1 MARQETIEVK
11 LQKAKEY
18 DSTVKSLQDEADKLK
33 ATFESIKV
41 GDSVKAIKEQAKAV
55 EVAAKATAEKEKADQ
70 AALKTIALESKA
82 LQENEKYLQQKAKTE
97 QEAARRTQET
107 AKAARERSRAEKEAQ
122 NVVTAR
128 LKTEKEAAN
137 ALTAESKMMRE
148 ASKASQER
156 AKAEKQNAA
165 EIEKAYKQI
174 QAAQEQAFSGRGNT
188 AFQNTIDGLV
198 GITRETKNAEES
210 MRVFQRS
217 GFFDELKKDAQ
228 GMRELE
234 QESKRQ
240 EAALRRMGDAMGFVD
255 AAQAQNIDKMR
266 QYIQSINGMEK
277 AQVTATGALHNA
289 AGDFQ
294 TYNAAVAEAGGV
306 THNYRFAVDE
316 ATGDVYELDKG
327 IKSTVVS
334 VRDLSGVLRAV
345 RTLVGFTGITQSLRF
360 ALSEMKD
367 MSDEMAIYRKV
378 TNATAEDME
387 RIRAQAY
394 ATAKQYGQ
402 SASDVIAS
410 AANMGRAGYK
420 QNSMAMAELATRTQL
435 VGDMTADAASK
446 FLIAVDAAYKYKG
459 NIEELSKVLDG
470 INEVDNNYATSIE
483 KISEGMTLVASL
495 GASAHVPIEQLTAAL
510 GTMSAVTQRSGSEVA
525 RGLRSIILNVMGD
538 TSTEIEE
545 GVTATEESVKS
556 MTGALMRY
564 GDESVK
570 ASIKAG
576 KMINPM
582 EAIVALQ
589 KAWKDNQ
596 ISEADLFQISN
607 DVAGK
612 RYYNV
617 FTALIQN
624 PEMYNEML
632 QSIAQSTGSAQREI
646 DALMDSWSKKLERL
660 KTTWTELVNNSINE
674 GYIKNLIDGTTYVL
688 EFAGSLENLASMAGG
703 ALFVI
708 RSLSA
713 GIKNLRQP
721 GALMNLDTFGRFNL
735 ATGIAG
741 IGVAA
746 YGIIKSAYEANQRAL
761 QEAAEKAVESA
772 VASTTTYTSLEGL
785 TRRYDEIAKD
795 GIQEEKGEL
804 AELKTLQDKLNGLV
818 GDQATAIDIVNG
830 KYGETIK
837 ALQEITKKQRQATEE
852 SLRVA
857 LTTAIANTKGRAV
870 TGNGISEFLTN
881 RGDGISAANV
891 TLDAYSNSAVQNW
904 INSSNYL
911 KVYGDVWDLFE
922 NRLYF
927 KNPSSESPEEMIAF
941 MEEVVSFY
949 NFLGS
954 VTENGTAAQPGEK
967 TIGEQ
972 YHQMFTEFG
981 KFKDAVVEIYTP
993 VKNAK
998 EAIDNYNKSLEEL
1011 GGGSGSGSG
1020 SGNGSAGGAS
1030 DAINNLAESVHT
1042 LTDSIKK
1049 ATDAKKKFD
1058 DAMKTS
1064 KADAFKDYMEAFD
1077 TFKQELDAGRV
1088 NSTAMYAAARMML
1101 GKEAYNATGGTYAGV
1116 MQAMYNRGSAG
1127 TVLDAYQ
1134 MLNTEYVDKQGR
1146 TIEGFG
1152 AYELLRRSGVFGEGE
1167 LTDANGNIFIPE
1179 LTDAQYEQ
1187 ISAAYGG
1194 ILVEVIMNALNA
1206 LDQYDTKG
1214 AATDASTAPEVQ
1226 KPNEEENNANEDTT
1240 KSTEGLGESA
1250 KGASESVD
1258 GFSETVEEEKK
1269 KIEGDGTSERAAQSA
1284 AYADAQTRKEQEEA
1298 KAAADAAEAD
1308 RLQKQR
1314 EILETAQEAY
1324 KAVDQVV
1331 ERLSSINAMEANP
1344 VLANIVSNLEY
1355 LEKAHQIDIQTGN
1368 GTKVTEETI
1377 QAIQWAIQQITE
1389 GKNEGTIDVGLAN
1402 NAIDVL
1408 TEQLHTA
1415 VSAMERNAGDADVEV
1430 GVSADTREAENDLD
1444 DLAEQKRETT
1454 ITAELGG
1461 KDKFESDVSELTQK
1475 ETKFIEVTDNGTVQ
1489 DTKASASEVETAL
1502 ENVIAK
1508 LSAINATEPDPDIL
1522 KMIDGLNGIK
1532 EKYTVDI
1539 QSGENTASAET
1550 TIANLA
1556 SSLKI
1561 IDEKKNAGTINVE
1574 LLTTADDLVSA
1585 INTVIATVESDE
1597 TLDDIVLLLTADGRP
1612 LDAGIQ
1618 EAIDQQREKIK
1629 LGVTA
1634 DTTEAVNALNN
1645 LEDEPRQATIHAD
1658 ADTEQASADLDET
1671 AKDRPAYITPELK
1684 NAVPVA
1690 KTLELLANPTD
1701 DGRTAEINVIAKKVA
1716 EFKNV
1721 ILDLTKTAS
1730 KVIEIE
1736 YKDPNHPSNTAET
1749 KGNGSSALDYFGT
1762 GAGGGTMNALSTSI
1776 SPDSTYLDRF
1786 GVTRHATGTR
1796 YHNGGISLVNDG
1808 NGPELLVSG
1817 GRAFI
1822 ANGGRPA
1829 LVNLQRGAKVFTAS
1843 ETRSILGGGV
1853 PAYADGVGNYGA
1865 IYGPAL
1871 PGDII
1876 TKADYDAAK
1885 ALAEETANGTG
1896 SEAQKEAKAFSD
1908 LKDLI
1913 DYIINRVGMA
1923 LEEQTGII
1931 DQQIA
1936 ELRAQREAGEQQN
1949 ELEERQKAVAEA
1961 QKDMIDALN
1970 ERTVRYLGED
1980 GKWHWMADARNVQT
1994 ATEALEKANQALLDY
2009 EDEMAFDAQ
2018 IDALEAQKT
2027 ALEDEYKKIT
2037 KAWEDIQYGV
2047 NTPTGDL
2054 ASLIAEIIATGSATD
2069 KKGAQTVQSLLIGQL
2084 LQGGIFKGNY
2094 SEALDSIAKATGGN
2108 PIMPGESTATLAS
2121 LIATTA
2127 AMGTGTEVTDAMK
2140 AANMGVIQ
2148 GGAYSGVTGGGTQ
2161 TNFNYFINGIQ
2172 LGSDQAGQPLSE
2184 IMRNLTVYTNTGV
2197 A

>member
-1 MARQETIEVK
+1 MARQEQISVSLVK
-11 LQKAKEY
+11 SKLYDTTLQSLRSEAKE
-18 DSTVKSLQDEADKLK
+18 LQQA
-33 ATFESIKV
+33 FGSIKV
-41 GDSVKAIKEQAKAV
+41 GDSVKAIKEQASAAK
-55 EVAAKATAEKEKADQ
+55 EAAKAATEDAKAQKEAANAEKARYQAVKELENATKAHLQ
-70 AALKTIALESKA
+70 A
-82 LQENEKYLQQKAKTE
+82 Q
-97 QEAARRTQET
+97 
-107 AKAARERSRAEKEAQ
+107 KEAQ
-122 NVVTAR
+122 NVATSQV
-128 LKTEKEAAN
+128 KTEKEAYN
-137 ALTAESKMMRE
+137 AI
-148 ASKASQER
+148 KAKEQ
-156 AKAEKQNAA
+156 AEKAA
-165 EIEKAYKQI
+165 IQTQKAQLSLTKQ
-174 QAAQEQAFSGRGNT
+174 QTTHTN
-188 AFQNTIDGLV
+188 GLV
-198 GITRETKNAEES
+198 S
-210 MRVFQRS
+210 S
-217 GFFDELKKDAQ
+217 L
-228 GMRELE
+228 
-234 QESKRQ
+234 RQ
-240 EAALRRMGDAMGFVD
+240 M
-255 AAQAQNIDKMR
+255 
-266 QYIQSINGMEK
+266 
-277 AQVTATGALHNA
+277 
-289 AGDFQ
+289 
-294 TYNAAVAEAGGV
+294 AVAYISIQRV
-306 THNYRFAVDE
+306 T
-316 ATGDVYELDKG
+316 GL
-327 IKSTVVS
+327 
-334 VRDLSGVLRAV
+334 LR
-345 RTLVGFTGITQSLRF
+345 T

-525 RGLRSIILNVMGD
+525 RGLRSIILNVLGD

-556 MTGALMRY
+556 MTDALMRY

-576 KMINPM
+576 KLINPM
-582 EAIVALQ
+582 EAIVSLQ
-589 KAWKDNQ
+589 KAWKNDQ
-596 ISEADLFQISN
+596 ISEADLFQISK
-607 DVAGK
+607 DVAGQ

-660 KTTWTELVNNSINE
+660 KTTWAEIVNRSISE
-674 GYIKNLIDGTTYVL
+674 GFIKDLIDGGTAAL
-688 EFAGSLENLASMAGG
+688 EFAGSLENLATMAGG
-703 ALFVI
+703 ALLAI

-713 GIKNLRQP
+713 GISNLRAP
-721 GALMNLDTFGRFNL
+721 GALMNLNTFGGFNL

-761 QEAAEKAVESA
+761 QESAEKAVESA
-772 VASTTTYTSLEGL
+772 VASATTYSSLEEL
-785 TRRYDEIAKD
+785 TKKYNEIAKD

-804 AELKTLQDKLNGLV
+804 TELKLLQDQLNGLV
-818 GDQATAIDIVNG
+818 GDQAKGIDIVNG
-830 KYGETIK
+830 KYGETIT

-857 LTTAIANTKGRAV
+857 LTTAIANTKGRNI
-870 TGNGISEFLTN
+870 TGNGVSEFLTN

-891 TLDAYSNSAVQNW
+891 TLDAYSNSAVQEW
-904 INSSNYL
+904 INNSNYL
-911 KVYGDVWDLFE
+911 KVYGDIWDLFE

-998 EAIDNYNKSLEEL
+998 EAIDNYNKSLEGL

-1020 SGNGSAGGAS
+1020 SGDGTANGAA
-1030 DAINNLAESVHT
+1030 DAIDELAESVHT
-1042 LTDSIKK
+1042 LTNSIEK

-1088 NSTAMYAAARMML
+1088 NSTAMYASARMML
-1101 GKEAYNATGGTYAGV
+1101 GQDAYNATGGTYAGV

-1214 AATDASTAPEVQ
+1214 TATEPGVATETLEANNDEANNELGDSAGKAA
-1226 KPNEEENNANEDTT
+1226 
-1240 KSTEGLGESA
+1240 ESLD
-1250 KGASESVD
+1250 KLSEAA
-1258 GFSETVEEEKK
+1258 EEEKK
-1269 KIEGDGTSERAAQSA
+1269 EIEGDGTGERVVQSA

-1331 ERLSSINAMEANP
+1331 ESLSSINAMEANP
-1344 VLANIVSNLEY
+1344 VLANIISNLEY

-1377 QAIQWAIQQITE
+1377 QAIQWAIHQITE
-1389 GKNEGTIDVGLAN
+1389 GKKEGTVDVKLAD
-1402 NAIDVL
+1402 NAIAVL
-1408 TEQLHTA
+1408 TGQLETA
-1415 VSAMERNAGDADVEV
+1415 VSAMERNAGEADVEV
-1430 GVSADTREAENDLD
+1430 GVSADTREAEDDLD
-1444 DLAEQKRETT
+1444 DLAEQRRETT
-1454 ITAELGG
+1454 INAELGG
-1461 KDKFESDVSELTQK
+1461 KAQFESAISELTQK
-1475 ETKFIEVTDNGTVQ
+1475 ETKSVEVTDNGTIQ
-1489 DTKASASEVETAL
+1489 DTKASAAEVETAL
-1502 ENVIAK
+1502 DSVITK
-1508 LSAINATEPDPDIL
+1508 LGSINETTVNTEIIAL
-1522 KMIDGLNGIK
+1522 IDGLAGIK
-1532 EKYTVDI
+1532 EKYTFAIEATGDETQTAEQKLQAISSALNEIEKNKGIVL
-1539 QSGENTASAET
+1539 SVGLPEAGEALESAEQQL
-1550 TIANLA
+1550 IADAN
-1556 SSLKI
+1556 SI
-1561 IDEKKNAGTINVE
+1561 ISNVE
-1574 LLTTADDLVSA
+1574 S
-1585 INTVIATVESDE
+1585 SDE
-1597 TLDDIVLLLTADGRP
+1597 LHDILISAA
-1612 LDAGIQ
+1612 AGEGTFNSDILGMIA
-1618 EAIDQQREKIK
+1618 EAEKNPAKI
-1629 LGVTA
+1629 GVQ
-1634 DTTEAVNALNN
+1634 L
-1645 LEDEPRQATIHAD
+1645 
-1658 ADTEQASADLDET
+1658 
-1671 AKDRPAYITPELK
+1671 KD
-1684 NAVPVA
+1684 AVPA
-1690 KTLELLANPTD
+1690 AMTLQLLANPAS
-1701 DGRTAEINVIAKKVA
+1701 DGRTANINVEIEKTSESAYSEKMA
-1716 EFKNV
+1716 E
-1721 ILDLTKTAS
+1721 LTK
-1730 KVIEIE
+1730 
-1736 YKDPNHPSNTAET
+1736 PET
-1749 KGNGSSALDYFGT
+1749 KYVTIQYNQEEKAPSTAKNAGAGITGGNSSAPSSWHGS
-1762 GAGGGTMNALSTSI
+1762 GWNPNRQPTMNIYASGTKFH
-1776 SPDSTYLDRF
+1776 PG
-1786 GVTRHATGTR
+1786 GVA
-1796 YHNGGISLVNDG
+1796 LVNDG
-1808 NGPELLVSG
+1808 NGPELLVNNG
-1817 GRAFI
+1817 HAFI
-1822 ANGGRPA
+1822 ANGGKPA
-1829 LVNLQRGAKVFTAS
+1829 LVNLKRGAKVFTAS

-1865 IYGPAL
+1865 FYGHAL
-1871 PGDII
+1871 PSDII

-1896 SEAQKEAKAFSD
+1896 NEVQKEAKAFSD

-2027 ALEDEYKKIT
+2027 DLEDEYKKIT

-2140 AANMGVIQ
+2140 AASMGAIQ

>member
-11 LQKAKEY
+11 LQKAQGY
-18 DSTVKSLQDEADKLK
+18 DSTVKSLQDEAKELQQ
-33 ATFESIKV
+33 AFGSIKV
-41 GDSVKAIKEQAKAV
+41 GDSVKAIKEQASAAK
-55 EVAAKATAEKEKADQ
+55 EAAKAATEDAKAQKEAANAEKARYQAVKELENATKAHLQ
-70 AALKTIALESKA
+70 A
-82 LQENEKYLQQKAKTE
+82 Q
-97 QEAARRTQET
+97 
-107 AKAARERSRAEKEAQ
+107 KEAQ
-122 NVVTAR
+122 NVATAQV
-128 LKTEKEAAN
+128 KTEKEAYN
-137 ALTAESKMMRE
+137 AI
-148 ASKASQER
+148 KAKEQ
-156 AKAEKQNAA
+156 AEKAA
-165 EIEKAYKQI
+165 IQTQKAQLSLTKQ
-174 QAAQEQAFSGRGNT
+174 QTTHTN
-188 AFQNTIDGLV
+188 GLV
-198 GITRETKNAEES
+198 S
-210 MRVFQRS
+210 S
-217 GFFDELKKDAQ
+217 L
-228 GMRELE
+228 
-234 QESKRQ
+234 RQ
-240 EAALRRMGDAMGFVD
+240 M
-255 AAQAQNIDKMR
+255 
-266 QYIQSINGMEK
+266 
-277 AQVTATGALHNA
+277 
-289 AGDFQ
+289 
-294 TYNAAVAEAGGV
+294 AVAYISIQRV
-306 THNYRFAVDE
+306 T
-316 ATGDVYELDKG
+316 GL
-327 IKSTVVS
+327 
-334 VRDLSGVLRAV
+334 LR
-345 RTLVGFTGITQSLRF
+345 T

-367 MSDEMAIYRKV
+367 MSDEMIVYQKV
-378 TNATAEDME
+378 TKASADEME
-387 RIRAQAY
+387 RLRASAY
-394 ATAKQYGQ
+394 ESAKRYGQ
-402 SASDVIAS
+402 TPTDFLS
-410 AANMGRAGYK
+410 AASEMARAGYK
-420 QNSMAMAELATRTQL
+420 ENSAAMADLATKTKL
-435 VGDMTADAASK
+435 VGDITAEEASR
-446 FLIAVDAAYKYKG
+446 FLLAVDAGYQYSG
-459 NIEELSKVLDG
+459 SIEKLANVLDMT
-470 INEVDNNYATSIE
+470 NEVSNNFATNTA

-495 GASAHVPIEQLTAAL
+495 GAQANIPIEQLIAAL
-510 GTMSAVTQRSGSEVA
+510 GTMTAATQRSGSEMA
-525 RGLRSIILNVMGD
+525 RALRFTILNVLGD
-538 TSTEIEE
+538 TTTEVEE
-545 GVTATEESVKS
+545 GVKVAAEEVNNMSTALQHYAPAVVNAAKQS
-556 MTGALMRY
+556 
-564 GDESVK
+564 
-570 ASIKAG
+570 G
-576 KMINPM
+576 KLINPM
-582 EAIVALQ
+582 EAIGALA
-589 KAWKDNQ
+589 KAYKEGLIGTQEELFKLSKD
-596 ISEADLFQISN
+596 I
-607 DVAGK
+607 AGQ
-612 RYYNV
+612 RYYNA
-617 FTALIQN
+617 FAALIQN
-624 PEMYNEML
+624 WDTMYQEML
-632 QSIAQSTGSAQREI
+632 DKEAMAAGSADAEI
-646 DALMDSWSKKLERL
+646 SVLVNSWTTKFNQL
-660 KTTWTELVNNSINE
+660 KTTWTELVNKSINE
-674 GYIKNLIDGTTYVL
+674 GFIKNLIDGTTHAL
-688 EFAGSLENLASMAGG
+688 EFAGSLENLATMAGG
-703 ALFVI
+703 ALLAI

-713 GIKNLRQP
+713 GIRNLRQP
-721 GALMNLDTFGRFNL
+721 GALMNLDTFGGFNL

-772 VASTTTYTSLEGL
+772 VASATTYTSLEEL
-785 TRRYDEIAKD
+785 TKKYDEIAKD

-804 AELKTLQDKLNGLV
+804 TELKSLQDQLNGLV
-818 GDQATAIDIVNG
+818 GDQAKGIDIVNG
-830 KYGETIK
+830 KYGETIT

-857 LTTAIANTKGRAV
+857 LTTAIANTKGRNI

-891 TLDAYSNSAVQNW
+891 TLDAYSNSAVQEWLN
-904 INSSNYL
+904 NSNYL
-911 KVYGDVWDLFE
+911 KVYGDIWDLFE

-927 KNPSSESPEEMIAF
+927 KKPSGESPEEMIAF

-1020 SGNGSAGGAS
+1020 SGDGSANGAADS
-1030 DAINNLAESVHT
+1030 IEELTESVHT
-1042 LTDSIKK
+1042 LTKSIEK
-1049 ATDAKKKFD
+1049 ATTAKEKFD

-1101 GKEAYNATGGTYAGV
+1101 GQDAYNATGGTYAGV

-1127 TVLDAYQ
+1127 TVMDAYQ

-1167 LTDANGNIFIPE
+1167 LTDKNGNIFIPE

-1194 ILVEVIMNALNA
+1194 VLVEVIMNALNA

-1214 AATDASTAPEVQ
+1214 AATESSVATDTGKAQ
-1226 KPNEEENNANEDTT
+1226 EE
-1240 KSTEGLGESA
+1240 LGDSA
-1250 KGASESVD
+1250 GKASESLD
-1258 GFSETVEEEKK
+1258 KLSEAAEEEKK
-1269 KIEGDGTSERAAQSA
+1269 EIEGDGAGERVAQSA

-1324 KAVDQVV
+1324 KAVDQIV
-1331 ERLSSINAMEANP
+1331 ESLSSINAMEANP
-1344 VLANIVSNLEY
+1344 VLANIISNLEY

-1368 GTKVTEETI
+1368 RTKVTEETI

-1389 GKNEGTIDVGLAN
+1389 GKNEGTIDVGLAD

-1430 GVSADTREAENDLD
+1430 GVSADTREAENGLD
-1444 DLAEQKRETT
+1444 DLAEQKRRAT
-1454 ITAELGG
+1454 IDAELGG
-1461 KDKFESDVSELTQK
+1461 KEKFESDVSELTQK

-1489 DTKASASEVETAL
+1489 DTKDSASEVGTSLDSIITKLGSINEATVNPEIIAL
-1502 ENVIAK
+1502 
-1508 LSAINATEPDPDIL
+1508 
-1522 KMIDGLNGIK
+1522 IDGLAGIK
-1532 EKYTVDI
+1532 EKYTFAVEATGDETQTAEQKLQAI
-1539 QSGENTASAET
+1539 SSALNEIEKNKGIVLSVGLPEAGEALERTEQQL
-1550 TIANLA
+1550 IADAN
-1556 SSLKI
+1556 SI
-1561 IDEKKNAGTINVE
+1561 ISNVE
-1574 LLTTADDLVSA
+1574 S
-1585 INTVIATVESDE
+1585 SDE
-1597 TLDDIVLLLTADGRP
+1597 LHNILISAAAGEGTFSSDILGMIA
-1612 LDAGIQ
+1612 
-1618 EAIDQQREKIK
+1618 EAEKNHAKI
-1629 LGVTA
+1629 GV
-1634 DTTEAVNALNN
+1634 
-1645 LEDEPRQATIHAD
+1645 
-1658 ADTEQASADLDET
+1658 
-1671 AKDRPAYITPELK
+1671 ELK
-1684 NAVPVA
+1684 GAVPVA

-1701 DGRTAEINVIAKKVA
+1701 NGRTAEINVIAKKVA

-1721 ILDLTKTAS
+1721 ILELTKTAS

-1749 KGNGSSALDYFGT
+1749 KGNSSSSLDYFGT
-1762 GAGGGTMNALSTSI
+1762 GAGGGTMNVLSTSI

-1796 YHNGGISLVNDG
+1796 YHSGGVSLVNDG

-1822 ANGGRPA
+1822 ANGGKPA

-1865 IYGPAL
+1865 IGLGGYG
-1871 PGDII
+1871 DFS

-1896 SEAQKEAKAFSD
+1896 NEVQKEAKAFSD

-2009 EDEMAFDAQ
+2009 EDEMSFDAQ

-2140 AANMGVIQ
+2140 AASMGAVQ

-2197 A
+2197 S

>member
-1 MARQETIEVK
+1 MARQEQISVSLVK
-11 LQKAKEY
+11 SKLYDTTLQSLRSEAKE
-18 DSTVKSLQDEADKLK
+18 LQQA
-33 ATFESIKV
+33 FGSIKV
-41 GDSVKAIKEQAKAV
+41 GDSVKAIKEQASAAK
-55 EVAAKATAEKEKADQ
+55 EAAKAATEDAKAQKEAANAEKARYQAVKELENATKAHLQ
-70 AALKTIALESKA
+70 A
-82 LQENEKYLQQKAKTE
+82 Q
-97 QEAARRTQET
+97 
-107 AKAARERSRAEKEAQ
+107 KEAQ
-122 NVVTAR
+122 NVATAQV
-128 LKTEKEAAN
+128 KTEKEAYN
-137 ALTAESKMMRE
+137 AI
-148 ASKASQER
+148 KAKEQ
-156 AKAEKQNAA
+156 AEKAA
-165 EIEKAYKQI
+165 IQTQKAQLSLTKQ
-174 QAAQEQAFSGRGNT
+174 QTTHTN
-188 AFQNTIDGLV
+188 GLV
-198 GITRETKNAEES
+198 S
-210 MRVFQRS
+210 S
-217 GFFDELKKDAQ
+217 L
-228 GMRELE
+228 
-234 QESKRQ
+234 RQ
-240 EAALRRMGDAMGFVD
+240 M
-255 AAQAQNIDKMR
+255 
-266 QYIQSINGMEK
+266 
-277 AQVTATGALHNA
+277 
-289 AGDFQ
+289 
-294 TYNAAVAEAGGV
+294 AVAYISIQRV
-306 THNYRFAVDE
+306 T
-316 ATGDVYELDKG
+316 GL
-327 IKSTVVS
+327 
-334 VRDLSGVLRAV
+334 LR
-345 RTLVGFTGITQSLRF
+345 T

-367 MSDEMAIYRKV
+367 MSDEMIVYQKV
-378 TNATAEDME
+378 TKASADEME
-387 RIRAQAY
+387 RIRASAY
-394 ATAKQYGQ
+394 ESAKRYGQ
-402 SASDVIAS
+402 TPTDFLS
-410 AANMGRAGYK
+410 AASEMARAGYK
-420 QNSMAMAELATRTQL
+420 ENSAAMADLATKTKL
-435 VGDMTADAASK
+435 VGDITAEEASR
-446 FLIAVDAAYKYKG
+446 FLLAVDAGYQYSG
-459 NIEELSKVLDG
+459 SIEKLANVLDMT
-470 INEVDNNYATSIE
+470 NEVSNNFATNTA

-495 GASAHVPIEQLTAAL
+495 GAQANIPIEQLIAAL
-510 GTMSAVTQRSGSEVA
+510 GTMTAATQRSGSEMA
-525 RGLRSIILNVMGD
+525 RALRFTILNVLGD
-538 TSTEIEE
+538 TTTEVEE
-545 GVTATEESVKS
+545 GVKVAAEEVNNMSTALQHYAPAVVNAAKQS
-556 MTGALMRY
+556 
-564 GDESVK
+564 
-570 ASIKAG
+570 G
-576 KMINPM
+576 KLINPM
-582 EAIVALQ
+582 EAIGALA
-589 KAWKDNQ
+589 KAYKEGLIGTQEELFKLSKD
-596 ISEADLFQISN
+596 I
-607 DVAGK
+607 AGQ
-612 RYYNV
+612 RYYNA
-617 FTALIQN
+617 FAALIEN
-624 PEMYNEML
+624 WDTMYQEML
-632 QSIAQSTGSAQREI
+632 DKEAMAAGSADAEI
-646 DALMDSWSKKLERL
+646 SVLVNSWTTKFNQL

-674 GYIKNLIDGTTYVL
+674 GFIKNLIDGTTHAL
-688 EFAGSLENLASMAGG
+688 EFAGSLENLATMAGG
-703 ALFVI
+703 ALFAI
-708 RSLSA
+708 RSLSV

-721 GALMNLDTFGRFNL
+721 GALMNLNTFGGFNL

-761 QEAAEKAVESA
+761 QESAKKAAESA
-772 VASTTTYTSLEGL
+772 VASATTYTSLEEL

-804 AELKTLQDKLNGLV
+804 TELKSLQDQLNGLV

-830 KYGETIK
+830 KYGETLTALKKLNEEQRKNLLETARANLSSAVASFIGADLNGEYFGNYTGVSGLPGQSTALMDYIN
-837 ALQEITKKQRQATEE
+837 ALQYFRVSRRDSPDPLDM
-852 SLRVA
+852 SLY
-857 LTTAIANTKGRAV
+857 
-870 TGNGISEFLTN
+870 LTN
-881 RGDGISAANV
+881 VPTVDKDIIQFYKELQDLYNYIGSHNLRGEKAG
-891 TLDAYSNSAVQNW
+891 L
-904 INSSNYL
+904 
-911 KVYGDVWDLFE
+911 
-922 NRLYF
+922 
-927 KNPSSESPEEMIAF
+927 
-941 MEEVVSFY
+941 
-949 NFLGS
+949 
-954 VTENGTAAQPGEK
+954 GEK
-967 TIGEQ
+967 TIGEEQ
-972 YHQMFTEFG
+972 NYTRMYSALG
-981 KFKDAVVEIYTP
+981 KFLQEVEKTAKP
-993 VKNAK
+993 VQTAYESVETLSEKM
-998 EAIDNYNKSLEEL
+998 EEI
-1011 GGGSGSGSG
+1011 GGEGSGEGT
-1020 SGNGSAGGAS
+1020 AEEAA
-1030 DAINNLAESVHT
+1030 DAIGELTESVHT
-1042 LTDSIKK
+1042 LTKSIEN
-1049 ATDAKKKFD
+1049 ATTAKTKFD

-1101 GKEAYNATGGTYAGV
+1101 GQDAYNATGGTYAGV

-1167 LTDANGNIFIPE
+1167 LTDASGNIFIPE

-1194 ILVEVIMNALNA
+1194 VLVEVIMNALNA

-1214 AATDASTAPEVQ
+1214 AATESSVAADTGKAQ
-1226 KPNEEENNANEDTT
+1226 EE
-1240 KSTEGLGESA
+1240 LGDSADKAAESLD
-1250 KGASESVD
+1250 KLSEAA
-1258 GFSETVEEEKK
+1258 EEEKK
-1269 KIEGDGTSERAAQSA
+1269 GIEGDGTGERVAQSA
-1284 AYADAQTRKEQEEA
+1284 AYADTQTRKEQEEA

-1331 ERLSSINAMEANP
+1331 QNLANINAMEANP
-1344 VLANIVSNLEY
+1344 ALANIISNLEY

-1389 GKNEGTIDVGLAN
+1389 GKNEGTIDVGLAD

-1430 GVSADTREAENDLD
+1430 GVSADTREAENGLD
-1444 DLAEQKRETT
+1444 DLAEQKRRAT
-1454 ITAELGG
+1454 IDAELGG
-1461 KDKFESDVSELTQK
+1461 KEKFESDVSELTQK
-1475 ETKFIEVTDNGTVQ
+1475 ETKFVEVTDNGTIR
-1489 DTKASASEVETAL
+1489 DTKESASEVGTSLDSIITKLGSINEATVNPEIIAL
-1502 ENVIAK
+1502 
-1508 LSAINATEPDPDIL
+1508 
-1522 KMIDGLNGIK
+1522 IDGLAGIK
-1532 EKYTVDI
+1532 EKYTFAVEATGDETQTAEQKLQAI
-1539 QSGENTASAET
+1539 SSALNEIEKNKGIVLSVGLPEAGEALERTEQQL
-1550 TIANLA
+1550 IADAN
-1556 SSLKI
+1556 SI
-1561 IDEKKNAGTINVE
+1561 ISNVE
-1574 LLTTADDLVSA
+1574 S
-1585 INTVIATVESDE
+1585 SDE
-1597 TLDDIVLLLTADGRP
+1597 LHDILISAA
-1612 LDAGIQ
+1612 AGEGTFSSDILGMIA
-1618 EAIDQQREKIK
+1618 EAEQNSAKI
-1629 LGVTA
+1629 GV
-1634 DTTEAVNALNN
+1634 
-1645 LEDEPRQATIHAD
+1645 
-1658 ADTEQASADLDET
+1658 
-1671 AKDRPAYITPELK
+1671 ELK
-1684 NAVPVA
+1684 GAVPVA
-1690 KTLELLANPTD
+1690 KTLELLANPTS
-1701 DGRTAEINVIAKKVA
+1701 DGRTAEINVIAKKVG
-1716 EFKNV
+1716 EFKE
-1721 ILDLTKTAS
+1721 IIRKLTETAS

-1736 YKDPNHPSNTAET
+1736 YKEPNHPSNTAET
-1749 KGNGSSALDYFGT
+1749 KGNSSSSLDYFGT
-1762 GAGGGTMNALSTSI
+1762 GAGGGTMNVLSTSI

-1796 YHNGGISLVNDG
+1796 YHSGGVSLVNDG

-1822 ANGGRPA
+1822 ANGGKPA

-1865 IYGPAL
+1865 FYGPAL

-1896 SEAQKEAKAFSD
+1896 SEVQKEAKAFSD

-1936 ELRAQREAGEQQN
+1936 ELRAQREAREQQN

-1980 GKWHWMADARNVQT
+1980 GKQHWMADARNVQT

-2037 KAWEDIQYGV
+2037 KAWEEIQYGV

-2094 SEALDSIAKATGGN
+2094 SEALDSISKATGGN

-2140 AANMGVIQ
+2140 AASMGAVQ

>member
-11 LQKAKEY
+11 LQKAQGY

-41 GDSVKAIKEQAKAV
+41 GN
-55 EVAAKATAEKEKADQ
+55 ATQQLNAQ
-70 AALKTIALESKA
+70 AAA
-82 LQENEKYLQQKAKTE
+82 
-97 QEAARRTQET
+97 
-107 AKAARERSRAEKEAQ
+107 SRA
-122 NVVTAR
+122 
-128 LKTEKEAAN
+128 
-137 ALTAESKMMRE
+137 
-148 ASKASQER
+148 
-156 AKAEKQNAA
+156 
-165 EIEKAYKQI
+165 
-174 QAAQEQAFSGRGNT
+174 
-188 AFQNTIDGLV
+188 
-198 GITRETKNAEES
+198 
-210 MRVFQRS
+210 
-217 GFFDELKKDAQ
+217 
-228 GMRELE
+228 
-234 QESKRQ
+234 
-240 EAALRRMGDAMGFVD
+240 
-255 AAQAQNIDKMR
+255 AAQAAADNLRVQREQVNLDNARQRSIRDLTATQAEQTRLAREQADLGAANLRVQREQVNLNNANTRSVRDLADANAANIRVQTEQVNLQNAQIRQQNLLNQGNQRYQTALRNLGNVIGMVNTAQVQSIEHMR
-266 QYIQSINGMEK
+266 QYIQSQNNLGS
-277 AQVTATGALHNA
+277 ANVTATGTIRNA
-289 AGDFQ
+289 IGTFQ

-316 ATGDVYELDKG
+316 ATGAVYQLDRG
-327 IKSTVVS
+327 IRSTS
-334 VRDLSGVLRAV
+334 LTVRDLSSILRSV
-345 RTLVGFTGITQSLRF
+345 RTLIGFTGVAQSMRYAF
-360 ALSEMKD
+360 TEMKS
-367 MSDEMAIYRKV
+367 MSDEMIVYQKV
-378 TNATAEDME
+378 TKASAYEME
-387 RIRAQAY
+387 RLRASAY
-394 ATAKQYGQ
+394 ESAKRYGQ
-402 SASDVIAS
+402 TPTDFLS
-410 AANMGRAGYK
+410 AASEMARAGYK
-420 QNSMAMAELATRTQL
+420 ENSAAMADLATKTKL
-435 VGDMTADAASK
+435 VGDITAEEASR
-446 FLIAVDAAYKYKG
+446 FLLAVDAGYQYSG
-459 NIEELSKVLDG
+459 SIEKLANVLDMT
-470 INEVDNNYATSIE
+470 NEVSNNFATNTA

-495 GASAHVPIEQLTAAL
+495 GAQANIPIEQLIAAL
-510 GTMSAVTQRSGSEVA
+510 GTMTAATQRSGSEMA
-525 RGLRSIILNVMGD
+525 RALRFTILNVLGD
-538 TSTEIEE
+538 TTTEVEKGVKVAAEEVNNMST
-545 GVTATEESVKS
+545 
-556 MTGALMRY
+556 ALQHY
-564 GDESVK
+564 APAVVNAAKQS
-570 ASIKAG
+570 G
-576 KMINPM
+576 KLINPM
-582 EAIVALQ
+582 EAIGALA
-589 KAWKDNQ
+589 KAYKEGLIGTQEELFKLSKD
-596 ISEADLFQISN
+596 I
-607 DVAGK
+607 AGQ
-612 RYYNV
+612 RYYNA
-617 FTALIQN
+617 FAALIEN
-624 PEMYNEML
+624 WDTMYQEML
-632 QSIAQSTGSAQREI
+632 DKEAMAAGSADAEI
-646 DALMDSWSKKLERL
+646 SVLVNSWTTKFNQL

-674 GYIKNLIDGTTYVL
+674 GFIKNLIDGTTHVL
-688 EFAGSLENLASMAGG
+688 SFAGSLENLASMAGG
-703 ALFVI
+703 ALFAI

-721 GALMNLDTFGRFNL
+721 GALMNLDTFGGFNL

-746 YGIIKSAYEANQRAL
+746 IGIIKSAYEANQRAL
-761 QEAAEKAVESA
+761 QEAAQKAAESA
-772 VASTTTYTSLEGL
+772 VASATTYTSLEEL
-785 TRRYDEIAKD
+785 TKKYDEIAKD

-804 AELKTLQDKLNGLV
+804 TELKALQDQLNDLV

-830 KYGETIK
+830 KYGETLA
-837 ALQEITKKQRQATEE
+837 ALKKLNEEQRKGLLETARANL
-852 SLRVA
+852 SSAVA
-857 LTTAIANTKGRAV
+857 SFIGADLNGEYFGNYTGVSGLPGQSTALMDYINTLQYFRA
-870 TGNGISEFLTN
+870 S
-881 RGDGISAANV
+881 RGDGSDPFNMSLYLASKPTVDKDIIQFYEELQS
-891 TLDAYSNSAVQNW
+891 LY
-904 INSSNYL
+904 NY
-911 KVYGDVWDLFE
+911 
-922 NRLYF
+922 
-927 KNPSSESPEEMIAF
+927 I
-941 MEEVVSFY
+941 
-949 NFLGS
+949 GS
-954 VTENGTAAQPGEK
+954 HNLRGEKAGLGEK
-967 TIGEQ
+967 TIGEEQ
-972 YHQMFTEFG
+972 NYTRMYSALG
-981 KFKDAVVEIYTP
+981 KFLQEVEKTAKPVQTAYESVETLSEKMEEIGGEGSGEGTAEEAADAI
-993 VKNAK
+993 
-998 EAIDNYNKSLEEL
+998 EEL
-1011 GGGSGSGSG
+1011 T
-1020 SGNGSAGGAS
+1020 
-1030 DAINNLAESVHT
+1030 ESVHT
-1042 LTDSIKK
+1042 LTKSIEN
-1049 ATDAKKKFD
+1049 ATTAKEKFD

-1101 GKEAYNATGGTYAGV
+1101 GQDAYNATGGTYAGV

-1167 LTDANGNIFIPE
+1167 LTDKNGNIFIPE

-1194 ILVEVIMNALNA
+1194 VLVEVIMNALNA

-1214 AATDASTAPEVQ
+1214 AATESSVAADTGKAQ
-1226 KPNEEENNANEDTT
+1226 EE
-1240 KSTEGLGESA
+1240 LGDSADKAAESLD
-1250 KGASESVD
+1250 KLSEAA
-1258 GFSETVEEEKK
+1258 EEEKK
-1269 KIEGDGTSERAAQSA
+1269 GIEGDGTGERVAQSA

-1331 ERLSSINAMEANP
+1331 ESLSSINAMETNP
-1344 VLANIVSNLEY
+1344 VLANIISNLEY

-1389 GKNEGTIDVGLAN
+1389 GKNEGTIDVGLAD

-1430 GVSADTREAENDLD
+1430 GVSADTREAENGLD
-1444 DLAEQKRETT
+1444 DLAEQKRRAT
-1454 ITAELGG
+1454 IDAELGG
-1461 KDKFESDVSELTQK
+1461 KEKFESDVSELTQK
-1475 ETKFIEVTDNGTVQ
+1475 ETKFVEVTDNGTVQ
-1489 DTKASASEVETAL
+1489 DTKDSASEVETAL

-1508 LSAINATEPDPDIL
+1508 LSAINATEPDPGIL
-1522 KMIDGLNGIK
+1522 KLINGLNGIK

-1585 INTVIATVESDE
+1585 INAVIATVESDE

-1612 LDAGIQ
+1612 LDADIQ
-1618 EAIDQQREKIK
+1618 EAIDRQREKIK
-1629 LGVTA
+1629 IGVTA
-1634 DTTEAVNALNN
+1634 DTQEADGKLDN
-1645 LEDEPRQATIHAD
+1645 LENEPRQATVTAN
-1658 ADTEQASADLDET
+1658 AETEQASADLDEAAKGRT
-1671 AKDRPAYITPELK
+1671 ANITPELK

-1701 DGRTAEINVIAKKVA
+1701 NGRTAEINVIAKKVG
-1716 EFKNV
+1716 EFKE
-1721 ILDLTKTAS
+1721 IIRKLTETAS

-1749 KGNGSSALDYFGT
+1749 KGNSSSSLDYFGT
-1762 GAGGGTMNALSTSI
+1762 GAGGGTMNVLSTSI

-1796 YHNGGISLVNDG
+1796 YHSGGVSLVNDG

-1822 ANGGRPA
+1822 ANGGKPA

-1865 IYGPAL
+1865 FYGPAL

-1896 SEAQKEAKAFSD
+1896 SEVQKEAKAFSD

-2037 KAWEDIQYGV
+2037 KAWEEIQYGV

-2069 KKGAQTVQSLLIGQL
+2069 KKGSQTVQSLLIGQL

-2094 SEALDSIAKATGGN
+2094 SEALDSISKATGGN

-2140 AANMGVIQ
+2140 AASMGAVQ

>member
-1 MARQETIEVK
+1 MARQEQISVSLVK
-11 LQKAKEY
+11 SKLYDTTLQSLRSEAKE
-18 DSTVKSLQDEADKLK
+18 LQQA
-33 ATFESIKV
+33 FGSIKV
-41 GDSVKAIKEQAKAV
+41 GDSVKAIKEQASASK
-55 EVAAKATAEKEKADQ
+55 EAAKAATEDAKAQKEAANAEKARYQAVKELENATKAHLQ
-70 AALKTIALESKA
+70 A
-82 LQENEKYLQQKAKTE
+82 Q
-97 QEAARRTQET
+97 
-107 AKAARERSRAEKEAQ
+107 KEAQ
-122 NVVTAR
+122 NVATAQV
-128 LKTEKEAAN
+128 KTEKE
-137 ALTAESKMMRE
+137 
-148 ASKASQER
+148 
-156 AKAEKQNAA
+156 
-165 EIEKAYKQI
+165 
-174 QAAQEQAFSGRGNT
+174 
-188 AFQNTIDGLV
+188 
-198 GITRETKNAEES
+198 
-210 MRVFQRS
+210 
-217 GFFDELKKDAQ
+217 
-228 GMRELE
+228 
-234 QESKRQ
+234 
-240 EAALRRMGDAMGFVD
+240 
-255 AAQAQNIDKMR
+255 
-266 QYIQSINGMEK
+266 
-277 AQVTATGALHNA
+277 
-289 AGDFQ
+289 
-294 TYNAAVAEAGGV
+294 TYNAIKAKEQAEKAAIQTQKAQLSLTKQQTTHTNGLVSSLRQMAVAYISIQRV
-306 THNYRFAVDE
+306 T
-316 ATGDVYELDKG
+316 GL
-327 IKSTVVS
+327 
-334 VRDLSGVLRAV
+334 LR
-345 RTLVGFTGITQSLRF
+345 T

-556 MTGALMRY
+556 MTDALMRY

-596 ISEADLFQISN
+596 LQEEDLFQISN

-617 FTALIQN
+617 FQALIQN

-660 KTTWTELVNNSINE
+660 KTTWTEIVNRSISE
-674 GYIKNLIDGTTYVL
+674 GFIKDLIDGGTAAL
-688 EFAGSLENLASMAGG
+688 EFAGSLENLATMAGG
-703 ALFVI
+703 ALLAI

-713 GIKNLRQP
+713 GISNLRAP
-721 GALMNLDTFGRFNL
+721 GVLMNLNTFGGFNL

-761 QEAAEKAVESA
+761 QEAAKKAAESA
-772 VASTTTYTSLEGL
+772 VASATTYTSLEEL
-785 TRRYDEIAKD
+785 TKRYDEIAKD

-804 AELKTLQDKLNGLV
+804 AELKSLQDQLNGLV

-830 KYGETIK
+830 KYGETLTALKKLNEQQRKNLLETARANLSSAVASFIDADLNGEYFGNYTGVSGLPGQSAALMDYIN
-837 ALQEITKKQRQATEE
+837 ALQYFRA
-852 SLRVA
+852 SRRDSPDPLDMA
-857 LTTAIANTKGRAV
+857 LY
-870 TGNGISEFLTN
+870 LTN
-881 RGDGISAANV
+881 VPTVDKDIIQFYKELQDLYNYIGSHNLRGEKAG
-891 TLDAYSNSAVQNW
+891 L
-904 INSSNYL
+904 
-911 KVYGDVWDLFE
+911 
-922 NRLYF
+922 
-927 KNPSSESPEEMIAF
+927 
-941 MEEVVSFY
+941 
-949 NFLGS
+949 
-954 VTENGTAAQPGEK
+954 GEK
-967 TIGEQ
+967 TIGEEQ
-972 YHQMFTEFG
+972 NYTRMYSALG
-981 KFKDAVVEIYTP
+981 KFLQEVEKTAKP
-993 VKNAK
+993 VK
-998 EAIDNYNKSLEEL
+998 EAYESVETLSGDLEEI
-1011 GGGSGSGSG
+1011 GGDGSGSGD
-1020 SGNGSAGGAS
+1020 GSANGAADS
-1030 DAINNLAESVHT
+1030 IEELTESIHT
-1042 LTDSIKK
+1042 LTKSIEN
-1049 ATDAKKKFD
+1049 ATTAKEKFD

-1101 GKEAYNATGGTYAGV
+1101 GQDAYNATGGTYAGV

-1167 LTDANGNIFIPE
+1167 LTDASGNIFIPE
-1179 LTDAQYEQ
+1179 LSDAQYEQ

-1214 AATDASTAPEVQ
+1214 AATEPGVATETGKAQ
-1226 KPNEEENNANEDTT
+1226 EE
-1240 KSTEGLGESA
+1240 LGDSADKAAESLD
-1250 KGASESVD
+1250 KLSEAA
-1258 GFSETVEEEKK
+1258 EEEKK
-1269 KIEGDGTSERAAQSA
+1269 EIEGDGTDERVAQSA

-1331 ERLSSINAMEANP
+1331 ESLSSINAMEANP
-1344 VLANIVSNLEY
+1344 VLANIISNLEY

-1389 GKNEGTIDVGLAN
+1389 GKNEGTIDVKLAD
-1402 NAIDVL
+1402 NAIAVL
-1408 TEQLHTA
+1408 TGQLETA

-1430 GVSADTREAENDLD
+1430 GVSADTREAEDDLD

-1461 KDKFESDVSELTQK
+1461 KGQFESDVSELTQK
-1475 ETKFIEVTDNGTVQ
+1475 ETKFVEVTDNGTVQ
-1489 DTKASASEVETAL
+1489 DTKDSASEVETAL

-1508 LSAINATEPDPDIL
+1508 LSAINATEPDPGIL
-1522 KMIDGLNGIK
+1522 KLINGLNGIK

-1550 TIANLA
+1550 VIANLA

-1585 INTVIATVESDE
+1585 INAVIATVESDE

-1612 LDAGIQ
+1612 LDADIQ
-1618 EAIDQQREKIK
+1618 EAIDRQREKIK

-1658 ADTEQASADLDET
+1658 ADAEQASDDLDST
-1671 AKDRPAYITPELK
+1671 AKDRTAYITPELK

-1721 ILDLTKTAS
+1721 ILDLTRTAS

-1736 YKDPNHPSNTAET
+1736 YKDPNHPVNTAET

-1786 GVTRHATGTR
+1786 GVTRHAAGTR
-1796 YHNGGISLVNDG
+1796 YHSGGVSLVNDG

-1822 ANGGRPA
+1822 ANGGKPA

-1865 IYGPAL
+1865 FYGPAL

-1896 SEAQKEAKAFSD
+1896 SEVQKEAKAFSD

-2140 AANMGVIQ
+2140 AASMGAVQ

>member
-1 MARQETIEVK
+1 MARQEQISVSLVK
-11 LQKAKEY
+11 SKLYDTTLQSLRSEAKE
-18 DSTVKSLQDEADKLK
+18 LQQA
-33 ATFESIKV
+33 FGSIKV
-41 GDSVKAIKEQAKAV
+41 GDSVKAIQEQVKAA
-55 EVAAKATAEKEKADQ
+55 EAAAKATAAKEKADQ

-234 QESKRQ
+234 QESKKQ

-316 ATGDVYELDKG
+316 ATGEVYELDKG

-345 RTLVGFTGITQSLRF
+345 RTLVGFTGITQSLRS

-459 NIEELSKVLDG
+459 NIEELTKVLDG

-556 MTGALMRY
+556 MTDALMRY

-596 ISEADLFQISN
+596 LQEEDLFQISN

-617 FTALIQN
+617 FQALIQN

-660 KTTWTELVNNSINE
+660 KTTWTEIVNRSISE
-674 GYIKNLIDGTTYVL
+674 GFIKDLIDGGTAAL
-688 EFAGSLENLASMAGG
+688 EFAGSLENLATMAGG
-703 ALFVI
+703 ALLAI

-713 GIKNLRQP
+713 GISNLRAP
-721 GALMNLDTFGRFNL
+721 GALMNLNTFGGFNL

-761 QEAAEKAVESA
+761 QEAAKKAAESA
-772 VASTTTYTSLEGL
+772 VASATTYTSLEEL
-785 TRRYDEIAKD
+785 TKKYDEIAKD

-804 AELKTLQDKLNGLV
+804 EELKSLQDQLNGLV

-830 KYGETIK
+830 KYGETLT
-837 ALQEITKKQRQATEE
+837 ALKKLNEQQRKTLLE
-852 SLRVA
+852 SARADLSSAVADFVGADLNGEYFGNYTGVSGLPGQSAALMDYINTLQYFRVSRRDSPDPLGMA
-857 LTTAIANTKGRAV
+857 LY
-870 TGNGISEFLTN
+870 LTN
-881 RGDGISAANV
+881 VPTVDKDIIQFYKELQDLYNYIGSHNLRGEKAG
-891 TLDAYSNSAVQNW
+891 L
-904 INSSNYL
+904 
-911 KVYGDVWDLFE
+911 
-922 NRLYF
+922 
-927 KNPSSESPEEMIAF
+927 
-941 MEEVVSFY
+941 
-949 NFLGS
+949 
-954 VTENGTAAQPGEK
+954 GEK
-967 TIGEQ
+967 TIGEEQ
-972 YHQMFTEFG
+972 NYTRMFSALG
-981 KFKDAVVEIYTP
+981 KFLQEVEKTAKP
-993 VKNAK
+993 VQIAY
-998 EAIDNYNKSLEEL
+998 ESVETLSGGLEEI
-1011 GGGSGSGSG
+1011 GGEGSGSGDG
-1020 SGNGSAGGAS
+1020 TANGAA
-1030 DAINNLAESVHT
+1030 DAIDELAESVHT
-1042 LTDSIKK
+1042 LTNSIEK
-1049 ATDAKKKFD
+1049 ATAAKTKFD
-1058 DAMKTS
+1058 EAMETS

-1088 NSTAMYAAARMML
+1088 NSTAMYAAARMIL
-1101 GKEAYNATGGTYAGV
+1101 GQDAYNATGGTYAGV

-1194 ILVEVIMNALNA
+1194 VLVEVIMNALNA

-1214 AATDASTAPEVQ
+1214 TATEPGVAT
-1226 KPNEEENNANEDTT
+1226 
-1240 KSTEGLGESA
+1240 
-1250 KGASESVD
+1250 
-1258 GFSETVEEEKK
+1258 ETVEANNELGDSAGKAAENLDNLSEAAEEETKE
-1269 KIEGDGTSERAAQSA
+1269 IEGDGSGERVAQSA

-1331 ERLSSINAMEANP
+1331 ESLSSINAMEANP

-1355 LEKAHQIDIQTGN
+1355 LEKAHQIDIQTGS

-1389 GKNEGTIDVGLAN
+1389 GKNEGTIDVGLAD
-1402 NAIDVL
+1402 NAIAVL

-1415 VSAMERNAGDADVEV
+1415 VAAMERNAGDADVEV

-1444 DLAEQKRETT
+1444 DLTEQKRETT

-1461 KDKFESDVSELTQK
+1461 KEKFESDVSELTQK
-1475 ETKFIEVTDNGTVQ
+1475 ETKFVEVTDNGTVQ
-1489 DTKASASEVETAL
+1489 DTKSSASEVESAL

-1508 LSAINATEPDPDIL
+1508 LNAINATEPDPDIL
-1522 KMIDGLNGIK
+1522 KLIDGLNGIK

-1539 QSGENTASAET
+1539 QSGANTASAET

-1574 LLTTADDLVSA
+1574 LLTTADDLVSS

-1618 EAIDQQREKIK
+1618 EAIDRQREKIK
-1629 LGVTA
+1629 IGVTA
-1634 DTTEAVNALNN
+1634 DTQEADGKLDN
-1645 LEDEPRQATIHAD
+1645 LESEPRQATVTAN
-1658 ADTEQASADLDET
+1658 AETEQASADLDEA
-1671 AKDRPAYITPELK
+1671 AKDRTANITPELK

-1701 DGRTAEINVIAKKVA
+1701 NGRTAEINVIAKKVG
-1716 EFKNV
+1716 EFKG
-1721 ILDLTKTAS
+1721 IIRKLTETAS

-1736 YKDPNHPSNTAET
+1736 YKEPNHPANTAET
-1749 KGNGSSALDYFGT
+1749 SGNSSSSLDYFGT
-1762 GAGGGTMNALSTSI
+1762 GAGGGAMNVLTTSI
-1776 SPDSTYLDRF
+1776 SPDSNYLDRF

-1796 YHNGGISLVNDG
+1796 YHNGGVALVNDG
-1808 NGPELLVSG
+1808 NGPELLAIG

-1829 LVNLQRGAKVFTAS
+1829 LVNLQRGTKVFTAS

-1865 IYGPAL
+1865 FYGPAL

-1876 TKADYDAAK
+1876 TKADYDSAK
-1885 ALAEETANGTG
+1885 ALAEETANGT
-1896 SEAQKEAKAFSD
+1896 SNEVQKEAKAFSD

-1931 DQQIA
+1931 DQQIS

-1949 ELEERQKAVAEA
+1949 ELEEKQKAVAEA

-2018 IDALEAQKT
+2018 IDALESQKT

-2084 LQGGIFKGNY
+2084 LEGGIFKGNY

>member
-1 MARQETIEVK
+1 MARQEQISVSLVK
-11 LQKAKEY
+11 SKLYDTTLQSLRSEAKE
-18 DSTVKSLQDEADKLK
+18 LQQA
-33 ATFESIKV
+33 FGSIKV
-41 GDSVKAIKEQAKAV
+41 GDSVKAIKEQAKAA
-55 EVAAKATAEKEKADQ
+55 EAAAKATAAKEKADQ

-122 NVVTAR
+122 NVVMAR

-174 QAAQEQAFSGRGNT
+174 QAAQEQAFQNRGNT
-188 AFQNTIDGLV
+188 ALQSTIDGLV
-198 GITRETKNAEES
+198 GIKREAKNAEES

-316 ATGDVYELDKG
+316 ATGEVYELDKG

-345 RTLVGFTGITQSLRF
+345 RTLVGFTGITQSLRS

-525 RGLRSIILNVMGD
+525 RGLRSIILNVLGD

-576 KMINPM
+576 KLINPM
-582 EAIVALQ
+582 EAIVSLQ
-589 KAWKDNQ
+589 KAWKNDQ
-596 ISEADLFQISN
+596 ISEADLFQISK
-607 DVAGK
+607 DVAGQ

-624 PEMYNEML
+624 PEMYNDML

-660 KTTWTELVNNSINE
+660 KTTWTEIVNRSISE
-674 GYIKNLIDGTTYVL
+674 GFIKDLIDGGTAAL
-688 EFAGSLENLASMAGG
+688 EFAGSLENLATMAGG
-703 ALFVI
+703 ALLAI

-713 GIKNLRQP
+713 GISNLRAP
-721 GALMNLDTFGRFNL
+721 GALMNLNTFGGFNL

-761 QEAAEKAVESA
+761 QESAKKAAESA
-772 VASTTTYTSLEGL
+772 VASATTYTSLEEL

-804 AELKTLQDKLNGLV
+804 EELKSLQDQLNGLV

-830 KYGETIK
+830 KYGETLTALKKLSEQQRKNLLETAKAGLTGAVSDFIGADLNGGALGNYTGVNNLPRYNEQLMEYISQLQYFRTNYNEGGLNAQLLIAEKPTEAQEIIK
-837 ALQEITKKQRQATEE
+837 FYEELQGLYNYIGSHTRTGEMAGKDDKTLGMEYSGMFSALGKFLQEVEKTAKPVQTAYE
-852 SLRVA
+852 SVETL
-857 LTTAIANTKGRAV
+857 
-870 TGNGISEFLTN
+870 SE
-881 RGDGISAANV
+881 
-891 TLDAYSNSAVQNW
+891 
-904 INSSNYL
+904 
-911 KVYGDVWDLFE
+911 K
-922 NRLYF
+922 
-927 KNPSSESPEEMIAF
+927 
-941 MEEVVSFY
+941 MEEIGGE
-949 NFLGS
+949 GS
-954 VTENGTAAQPGEK
+954 GEGAAE
-967 TIGEQ
+967 EAA
-972 YHQMFTEFG
+972 
-981 KFKDAVVEIYTP
+981 DAI
-993 VKNAK
+993 
-998 EAIDNYNKSLEEL
+998 EEL
-1011 GGGSGSGSG
+1011 T
-1020 SGNGSAGGAS
+1020 
-1030 DAINNLAESVHT
+1030 ESVHT
-1042 LTDSIKK
+1042 LTKSIEN
-1049 ATDAKKKFD
+1049 ATTAKEKFD

-1101 GKEAYNATGGTYAGV
+1101 GQDAYNATGGTYAGV

-1146 TIEGFG
+1146 AIEGFG

-1167 LTDANGNIFIPE
+1167 LTDTNGNIFIPE

-1214 AATDASTAPEVQ
+1214 AATESGVATETLEANNDLGDSADKAAESLDKLSEAA
-1226 KPNEEENNANEDTT
+1226 EEET
-1240 KSTEGLGESA
+1240 KE
-1250 KGASESVD
+1250 
-1258 GFSETVEEEKK
+1258 
-1269 KIEGDGTSERAAQSA
+1269 IEGDGTGERVAQSA

-1331 ERLSSINAMEANP
+1331 QNLANINAMEANP
-1344 VLANIVSNLEY
+1344 VLANIISNLEY
-1355 LEKAHQIDIQTGN
+1355 LEKEHQIDIQTGN

-1389 GKNEGTIDVGLAN
+1389 GKNEGTIDVELAN

-1444 DLAEQKRETT
+1444 DLAEQKRRAT
-1454 ITAELGG
+1454 IDAELGG
-1461 KDKFESDVSELTQK
+1461 KGQFESDVSELTQK
-1475 ETKFIEVTDNGTVQ
+1475 ETKFVEVTDNGTIR
-1489 DTKASASEVETAL
+1489 DTKESASEVGTSLDSIITKLGSINEATVNPEIIAL
-1502 ENVIAK
+1502 
-1508 LSAINATEPDPDIL
+1508 
-1522 KMIDGLNGIK
+1522 IDGLAGIK
-1532 EKYTVDI
+1532 EKYTFAVEAAGDETQTAEQKLQAISSALNEIEKNKGIVLSVGLPEAGEALGSTEQQLIADANSIISSVESSDELHDI
-1539 QSGENTASAET
+1539 LISAAAGEGTFNSDILGMIAE
-1550 TIANLA
+1550 AEKNPA
-1556 SSLKI
+1556 KI
-1561 IDEKKNAGTINVE
+1561 GVE
-1574 LLTTADDLVSA
+1574 LK
-1585 INTVIATVESDE
+1585 
-1597 TLDDIVLLLTADGRP
+1597 G
-1612 LDAGIQ
+1612 
-1618 EAIDQQREKIK
+1618 
-1629 LGVTA
+1629 
-1634 DTTEAVNALNN
+1634 
-1645 LEDEPRQATIHAD
+1645 
-1658 ADTEQASADLDET
+1658 
-1671 AKDRPAYITPELK
+1671 
-1684 NAVPVA
+1684 AVPVA

-1721 ILDLTKTAS
+1721 ILDLTRTAS

-1736 YKDPNHPSNTAET
+1736 YKDPNHPINTAET

-1762 GAGGGTMNALSTSI
+1762 GVGGGTMNVLSTSI

-1853 PAYADGVGNYGA
+1853 PAYADGAGNYGA

-1896 SEAQKEAKAFSD
+1896 NEAQKEAKAFSD

-1949 ELEERQKAVAEA
+1949 ELEEKQKAVAEA

-1980 GKWHWMADARNVQT
+1980 GKWHWMADTRNVQT

-2037 KAWEDIQYGV
+2037 KAWEAIQYGV

>member
-1 MARQETIEVK
+1 MARIEKIEVTLSKADSYSTSLDELKKDAEK
-11 LQKAKEY
+11 LQK
-18 DSTVKSLQDEADKLK
+18 S
-33 ATFESIKV
+33 FGSIKV
-41 GDSVKAIKEQAKAV
+41 GDSVKAIKEQASAAK
-55 EVAAKATAEKEKADQ
+55 EAAKAATEDAKAQKEAANAEKARYQAVKELENATKAHLQ
-70 AALKTIALESKA
+70 A
-82 LQENEKYLQQKAKTE
+82 Q
-97 QEAARRTQET
+97 
-107 AKAARERSRAEKEAQ
+107 KEAQ
-122 NVVTAR
+122 NVATAQV
-128 LKTEKEAAN
+128 KTEKEAYN
-137 ALTAESKMMRE
+137 AI
-148 ASKASQER
+148 KAKEQ
-156 AKAEKQNAA
+156 AEKAA
-165 EIEKAYKQI
+165 IQTQKAQLSLTKQ
-174 QAAQEQAFSGRGNT
+174 QTTHTN
-188 AFQNTIDGLV
+188 GLV
-198 GITRETKNAEES
+198 S
-210 MRVFQRS
+210 S
-217 GFFDELKKDAQ
+217 L
-228 GMRELE
+228 
-234 QESKRQ
+234 RQ
-240 EAALRRMGDAMGFVD
+240 M
-255 AAQAQNIDKMR
+255 
-266 QYIQSINGMEK
+266 
-277 AQVTATGALHNA
+277 
-289 AGDFQ
+289 
-294 TYNAAVAEAGGV
+294 AVAYISIQRV
-306 THNYRFAVDE
+306 T
-316 ATGDVYELDKG
+316 GM
-327 IKSTVVS
+327 
-334 VRDLSGVLRAV
+334 LR
-345 RTLVGFTGITQSLRF
+345 T

-525 RGLRSIILNVMGD
+525 RGLRSIILNVLGD

-556 MTGALMRY
+556 MTDALMRY

-576 KMINPM
+576 KLINPM
-582 EAIVALQ
+582 EAIVSLQ
-589 KAWKDNQ
+589 KAWKNDQ
-596 ISEADLFQISN
+596 ISEADLFQISK
-607 DVAGK
+607 DVAGQ

-660 KTTWTELVNNSINE
+660 KTTWAEIVNRSISE
-674 GYIKNLIDGTTYVL
+674 GFIKDLIDGGTAAL
-688 EFAGSLENLASMAGG
+688 EFAGSLENLATMAGG
-703 ALFVI
+703 ALLAI

-713 GIKNLRQP
+713 GISNLRAP
-721 GALMNLDTFGRFNL
+721 GALMNLNTFGGFNL

-772 VASTTTYTSLEGL
+772 VASATTYTSLEEL

-804 AELKTLQDKLNGLV
+804 TELKSLQDQLNGLV
-818 GDQATAIDIVNG
+818 GDQAKGIDIVNG
-830 KYGETIK
+830 KYGETIT

-857 LTTAIANTKGRAV
+857 LTTAIANTKGRNI

-904 INSSNYL
+904 INNSNYL
-911 KVYGDVWDLFE
+911 KVYGDIWDLFE

-1020 SGNGSAGGAS
+1020 SGDGSANGAKDS
-1030 DAINNLAESVHT
+1030 IVELAQSVHT
-1042 LTDSIKK
+1042 LTNSINE
-1049 ATDAKKKFD
+1049 ATTAKKKFD

-1101 GKEAYNATGGTYAGV
+1101 GQDAYNATGGTYAGV

-1127 TVLDAYQ
+1127 TVMDAYQ

-1167 LTDANGNIFIPE
+1167 LTDTNGNIFIPE

-1187 ISAAYGG
+1187 ISTAYGG

-1214 AATDASTAPEVQ
+1214 AATEPGVATETLEANNDEAN
-1226 KPNEEENNANEDTT
+1226 NE
-1240 KSTEGLGESA
+1240 LGDSAGKAAESLD
-1250 KGASESVD
+1250 KLSEAA
-1258 GFSETVEEEKK
+1258 EEEKK
-1269 KIEGDGTSERAAQSA
+1269 GIEGDGTGERVAQST

-1331 ERLSSINAMEANP
+1331 ESLSSINAMEANP
-1344 VLANIVSNLEY
+1344 VLANIISNLEY

-1389 GKNEGTIDVGLAN
+1389 GKNEGTIDVKLAD
-1402 NAIDVL
+1402 NAIAVL
-1408 TEQLHTA
+1408 TGQLETA
-1415 VSAMERNAGDADVEV
+1415 VSAMERNAGNADVEV
-1430 GVSADTREAENDLD
+1430 GVSADTREAENGLD
-1444 DLAEQKRETT
+1444 DLTEQNRRAT
-1454 ITAELGG
+1454 INAELGG
-1461 KDKFESDVSELTQK
+1461 KDQFESDVSELTQK
-1475 ETKFIEVTDNGTVQ
+1475 ETKFVEVTDNGTIR
-1489 DTKASASEVETAL
+1489 DTKESASEVGTSLDSIITKLGSINEAAVNPEIIAL
-1502 ENVIAK
+1502 
-1508 LSAINATEPDPDIL
+1508 
-1522 KMIDGLNGIK
+1522 IDGLAGIK
-1532 EKYTVDI
+1532 EKYTFAVEAAGDETQTAEQKLQAI
-1539 QSGENTASAET
+1539 SSALNEIEKNKGIVLSVGLPEAGEALESTEQQL
-1550 TIANLA
+1550 IADAN
-1556 SSLKI
+1556 SI
-1561 IDEKKNAGTINVE
+1561 ISNVE
-1574 LLTTADDLVSA
+1574 S
-1585 INTVIATVESDE
+1585 SDE
-1597 TLDDIVLLLTADGRP
+1597 LHDILISAA
-1612 LDAGIQ
+1612 AGEGTFNSDILGMIA
-1618 EAIDQQREKIK
+1618 EAEKNPAKI
-1629 LGVTA
+1629 GV
-1634 DTTEAVNALNN
+1634 
-1645 LEDEPRQATIHAD
+1645 
-1658 ADTEQASADLDET
+1658 
-1671 AKDRPAYITPELK
+1671 ELK
-1684 NAVPVA
+1684 GAVPVA
-1690 KTLELLANPTD
+1690 KTLELLANPTS
-1701 DGRTAEINVIAKKVA
+1701 DGRTAEINVIAKKVG
-1716 EFKNV
+1716 EFKE
-1721 ILDLTKTAS
+1721 IIRKLTETAS

-1736 YKDPNHPSNTAET
+1736 YKDPNHPTNTAET
-1749 KGNGSSALDYFGT
+1749 KGNSSSSLDYFGT
-1762 GAGGGTMNALSTSI
+1762 GAGGGTMNVLSTSI

-1786 GVTRHATGTR
+1786 GVTRHAAGTR
-1796 YHNGGISLVNDG
+1796 YHNGGVSLVNDG

-1822 ANGGRPA
+1822 ANGGKPA

-1865 IYGPAL
+1865 FYGPAL

-1896 SEAQKEAKAFSD
+1896 NEVQKEAKAFSD

-2140 AANMGVIQ
+2140 AASMGAVQ

-2172 LGSDQAGQPLSE
+2172 LGSDQAAQPLSE

>member
-11 LQKAKEY
+11 LQKAQGY
-18 DSTVKSLQDEADKLK
+18 DNTVKSLQDEANKLK

-41 GDSVKAIKEQAKAV
+41 GN
-55 EVAAKATAEKEKADQ
+55 ATQQLNAQ
-70 AALKTIALESKA
+70 AAA
-82 LQENEKYLQQKAKTE
+82 
-97 QEAARRTQET
+97 
-107 AKAARERSRAEKEAQ
+107 SRA
-122 NVVTAR
+122 
-128 LKTEKEAAN
+128 
-137 ALTAESKMMRE
+137 
-148 ASKASQER
+148 
-156 AKAEKQNAA
+156 
-165 EIEKAYKQI
+165 
-174 QAAQEQAFSGRGNT
+174 
-188 AFQNTIDGLV
+188 
-198 GITRETKNAEES
+198 
-210 MRVFQRS
+210 
-217 GFFDELKKDAQ
+217 
-228 GMRELE
+228 
-234 QESKRQ
+234 
-240 EAALRRMGDAMGFVD
+240 
-255 AAQAQNIDKMR
+255 AAQAAADNLRVQREQVNLDNARQRSIRDLTATQAEQTRLAREQTDLGAANLRVQREQVNLNNANTRSIRDLADANAANIRVQTEQVNLQNAQIRQQNLLNQGNQRYQTALRNLGNVIGMVNTAQVQNIEHMR
-266 QYIQSINGMEK
+266 QYIQSQNNLGS
-277 AQVTATGALHNA
+277 ANVTATGTIRNA
-289 AGDFQ
+289 IGTFQ

-306 THNYRFAVDE
+306 THNYRFAVNE
-316 ATGDVYELDKG
+316 ATGEVYELDKG

-345 RTLVGFTGITQSLRF
+345 RTLVGFTGITQSLRS

-510 GTMSAVTQRSGSEVA
+510 GTMSAVTQRSGSEIA
-525 RGLRSIILNVMGD
+525 RGLRSIFLNVLGD

-556 MTGALMRY
+556 MTDALMRY

-576 KMINPM
+576 KLINPM
-582 EAIVALQ
+582 EAIVSLQ
-589 KAWKDNQ
+589 KAWKNDQ
-596 ISEADLFQISN
+596 ISEADLFQISK
-607 DVAGK
+607 DVSGQ

-660 KTTWTELVNNSINE
+660 KTTWTEIVNKSISE
-674 GYIKNLIDGTTYVL
+674 GFIKDLIDGGTAAL
-688 EFAGSLENLASMAGG
+688 EFAGSLENLATMAGG
-703 ALFVI
+703 ALLAI

-713 GIKNLRQP
+713 GISNLRQP
-721 GALMNLDTFGRFNL
+721 GALMNLNTFGGFNL

-772 VASTTTYTSLEGL
+772 VASTTTYTSLEEL

-804 AELKTLQDKLNGLV
+804 EELKTLQDKLNGLV

-830 KYGETIK
+830 KYGDTLI
-837 ALQEITKKQRQATEE
+837 ALQKVADKQKQATEQ
-852 SLRVA
+852 SLRSA
-857 LTTAIANTKGRAV
+857 LTMAIANAKGHSI
-870 TGNGISEFLTN
+870 TGNGVSDFLTN
-881 RGDGISAANV
+881 RGDGITAANV
-891 TLDAYSNSAVQNW
+891 TIDAYGDRAVQEW
-904 INSSNYL
+904 INNSNYL

-954 VTENGTAAQPGEK
+954 VTESGTAAQPGEK

-998 EAIDNYNKSLEEL
+998 EAIDNYNKSLEGL

-1042 LTDSIKK
+1042 LTDSIGK
-1049 ATDAKKKFD
+1049 ATAAKTKFD
-1058 DAMKTS
+1058 EAMKTS

-1101 GKEAYNATGGTYAGV
+1101 GQDAYNATGGTYAGV

-1127 TVLDAYQ
+1127 TVMDAYQ
-1134 MLNTEYVDKQGR
+1134 LLNTEYVDKQGR

-1152 AYELLRRSGVFGEGE
+1152 AYELLRRSGVFGKGE

-1194 ILVEVIMNALNA
+1194 VLVEVIMNALNA
-1206 LDQYDTKG
+1206 LDQYDTRG
-1214 AATDASTAPEVQ
+1214 TATEPGVATDTGEAQNELGDSAGKAAESLD
-1226 KPNEEENNANEDTT
+1226 KLSEAAEEET
-1240 KSTEGLGESA
+1240 KE
-1250 KGASESVD
+1250 
-1258 GFSETVEEEKK
+1258 
-1269 KIEGDGTSERAAQSA
+1269 IEWDGTSERAAQSA

-1298 KAAADAAEAD
+1298 KAAADAAEAE

-1324 KAVDQVV
+1324 KAVDHVV
-1331 ERLSSINAMEANP
+1331 ESLSSINAMEANP
-1344 VLANIVSNLEY
+1344 VLANIISNLEY

-1368 GTKVTEETI
+1368 GTKVTEETV
-1377 QAIQWAIQQITE
+1377 QALQWAIQQIVE
-1389 GKNEGTIDVGLAN
+1389 GEHEGSIDVELAN

-1415 VSAMERNAGDADVEV
+1415 VAAMERNAGDADVEV
-1430 GVSADTREAENDLD
+1430 NVSADTKEAENDLD
-1444 DLAEQKRETT
+1444 DLAEQKRRAN
-1454 ITAELGG
+1454 IDAELGG
-1461 KDKFESDVSELTQK
+1461 KGKFESDVSELTQK

-1489 DTKASASEVETAL
+1489 DTKNSASEVETAL

-1508 LSAINATEPDPDIL
+1508 LSAINATEPDPGIL
-1522 KMIDGLNGIK
+1522 KLIDGLNGIK
-1532 EKYTVDI
+1532 DKYTVDI
-1539 QSGENTASAET
+1539 QSGVNTASAET

-1585 INTVIATVESDE
+1585 INAVIATVESDE

-1612 LDAGIQ
+1612 LDADIQ
-1618 EAIDQQREKIK
+1618 EAIDRQREKIK
-1629 LGVTA
+1629 IGVTA
-1634 DTTEAVNALNN
+1634 DTQEAEGKLDN
-1645 LEDEPRQATIHAD
+1645 LESEPRQATVTAN
-1658 ADTEQASADLDET
+1658 AETEQASADLDEAAKGRT
-1671 AKDRPAYITPELK
+1671 ANITPELK

-1690 KTLELLANPTD
+1690 QTLELLANPTSN
-1701 DGRTAEINVIAKKVA
+1701 GRTAEINVIAKKVG
-1716 EFKNV
+1716 EFKE
-1721 ILDLTKTAS
+1721 IIRKLTETVSKT
-1730 KVIEIE
+1730 IEIE
-1736 YKDPNHPSNTAET
+1736 YKEPNHPTNTAET

-1762 GAGGGTMNALSTSI
+1762 GAGGGAMNVLSTSI
-1776 SPDSTYLDRF
+1776 SPDSNYLDRF
-1786 GVTRHATGTR
+1786 GVTRHAAGTR
-1796 YHNGGISLVNDG
+1796 YHNGGVSLVNDG

-1865 IYGPAL
+1865 FYGPAI

-1896 SEAQKEAKAFSD
+1896 NEVQKEAKAFSD

-1949 ELEERQKAVAEA
+1949 ELEEKQKAVAEA

-1994 ATEALEKANQALLDY
+1994 ATEALEKANQALLNY

-2069 KKGAQTVQSLLIGQL
+2069 KKGARTVQSLLIGQL

-2094 SEALDSIAKATGGN
+2094 SEALDSITKATSGN
-2108 PIMPGESTATLAS
+2108 PIMPGESAATLAS

-2148 GGAYSGVTGGGTQ
+2148 GGAYSGVTGSGTQ

>member
-11 LQKAKEY
+11 LQKAQGY
-18 DSTVKSLQDEADKLK
+18 DSTVKSLQDEANKLK
-33 ATFESIKV
+33 TTFESIKV
-41 GDSVKAIKEQAKAV
+41 GN
-55 EVAAKATAEKEKADQ
+55 ATQQLNAQ
-70 AALKTIALESKA
+70 AAA
-82 LQENEKYLQQKAKTE
+82 
-97 QEAARRTQET
+97 
-107 AKAARERSRAEKEAQ
+107 SRA
-122 NVVTAR
+122 
-128 LKTEKEAAN
+128 
-137 ALTAESKMMRE
+137 
-148 ASKASQER
+148 
-156 AKAEKQNAA
+156 
-165 EIEKAYKQI
+165 
-174 QAAQEQAFSGRGNT
+174 
-188 AFQNTIDGLV
+188 
-198 GITRETKNAEES
+198 
-210 MRVFQRS
+210 
-217 GFFDELKKDAQ
+217 
-228 GMRELE
+228 
-234 QESKRQ
+234 
-240 EAALRRMGDAMGFVD
+240 
-255 AAQAQNIDKMR
+255 AAQAAADNLRVQREQVNLDNARQRSIRDLTATQAEQARLAREQADLGAANLRVQREQVNLNNANTRSVRDLADANAANIRVQTEQVNLQNAQIR
-266 QYIQSINGMEK
+266 QQNLLNQGNQRQQTALRNLGNAIGTVNAAQWQSIEQVRQFIQSQNNLNN
-277 AQVTATGALHNA
+277 ANVTATGTIRNA
-289 AGDFQ
+289 AGTFQ
-294 TYNAAVAEAGGV
+294 TYNAAVTEAGGV
-306 THNYRFAVDE
+306 THNYRFSVNQ
-316 ATGDVYELDKG
+316 ATGDVYQLDRG
-327 IKSTVVS
+327 IRSTVVS
-334 VRDLSGVLRAV
+334 VRDLSSVLRAV
-345 RTLVGFTGITQSLRF
+345 RTLVGFTGITQSLRS

-459 NIEELSKVLDG
+459 NIEELTKVLDG

-556 MTGALMRY
+556 MTDALMRY

-582 EAIVALQ
+582 EAIVSLQ
-589 KAWKDNQ
+589 KAWKNDQ
-596 ISEADLFQISN
+596 ISEADLFQISK
-607 DVAGK
+607 DVAGQ

-660 KTTWTELVNNSINE
+660 KTTWTEIVNRSISE
-674 GYIKNLIDGTTYVL
+674 GFIKDLIDGGTAAL
-688 EFAGSLENLASMAGG
+688 EFAGSLENLAMVTGG
-703 ALFVI
+703 AAVALRTLTHGGNGFVAVAGLAATAI
-708 RSLSA
+708 GAYNTYIEYQKRSAIASAQESAKTTKEILDNTTSITKAIGEYKEITKDGIIDTTELSEA
-713 GIKNLRQP
+713 QRIQENIKKIIGEQADSYDLLNGKVQENIALITSASIAYLQSQLSESKVQVANTASSLKTFVGNGSLASP
-721 GALMNLDTFGRFNL
+721 SVSTGALAIGEDKRGRAIQKYIEEELSKYSSKLLVGGKAQTRLGIFSEYSTEEIVAFYEKLKGLQSLFAELYKTEELSSNEDYSSINDVISKLTPAVSAYTEALQNQYSVEANLLLLQNGFLDKKFESKSALDEYIKSL
-735 ATGIAG
+735 AEENSLTENQTKALFDMANALADIEKAADGGTGSFED
-741 IGVAA
+741 AA
-746 YGIIKSAYEANQRAL
+746 KSAY
-761 QEAAEKAVESA
+761 
-772 VASTTTYTSLEGL
+772 SL
-785 TRRYDEIAKD
+785 A
-795 GIQEEKGEL
+795 
-804 AELKTLQDKLNGLV
+804 
-818 GDQATAIDIVNG
+818 
-830 KYGETIK
+830 
-837 ALQEITKKQRQATEE
+837 
-852 SLRVA
+852 
-857 LTTAIANTKGRAV
+857 
-870 TGNGISEFLTN
+870 
-881 RGDGISAANV
+881 
-891 TLDAYSNSAVQNW
+891 
-904 INSSNYL
+904 
-911 KVYGDVWDLFE
+911 
-922 NRLYF
+922 
-927 KNPSSESPEEMIAF
+927 
-941 MEEVVSFY
+941 
-949 NFLGS
+949 
-954 VTENGTAAQPGEK
+954 
-967 TIGEQ
+967 
-972 YHQMFTEFG
+972 
-981 KFKDAVVEIYTP
+981 
-993 VKNAK
+993 
-998 EAIDNYNKSLEEL
+998 
-1011 GGGSGSGSG
+1011 
-1020 SGNGSAGGAS
+1020 
-1030 DAINNLAESVHT
+1030 DAINA
-1042 LTDSIKK
+1042 
-1049 ATDAKKKFD
+1049 ATAAKTKFD
-1058 DAMKTS
+1058 EAIKTS

-1077 TFKQELDAGRV
+1077 TFQQELDAGRM

-1101 GKEAYNATGGTYAGV
+1101 GQEAYNATGGTYAGV

-1214 AATDASTAPEVQ
+1214 TATEPGVATETLEENKELGDSAGKAAESLDKLSEAA
-1226 KPNEEENNANEDTT
+1226 EEET
-1240 KSTEGLGESA
+1240 KE
-1250 KGASESVD
+1250 
-1258 GFSETVEEEKK
+1258 
-1269 KIEGDGTSERAAQSA
+1269 IEGDSTGERVAQSA

-1298 KAAADAAEAD
+1298 KAAADAAETD

-1331 ERLSSINAMEANP
+1331 ESLSSINAMEANP
-1344 VLANIVSNLEY
+1344 VLADIVSNLEY

-1415 VSAMERNAGDADVEV
+1415 VAAMERNAGDADVEV

-1461 KDKFESDVSELTQK
+1461 KEKFESDVSELTQK
-1475 ETKFIEVTDNGTVQ
+1475 ETKFVEVTDNGTVQ
-1489 DTKASASEVETAL
+1489 DTKASASEVETVL

-1508 LSAINATEPDPDIL
+1508 LNAINATEPDPDIL
-1522 KMIDGLNGIK
+1522 KLIDGLNGIK

-1539 QSGENTASAET
+1539 QNGENTASAET
-1550 TIANLA
+1550 VIANLA

-1585 INTVIATVESDE
+1585 INAVIATVESDE

-1721 ILDLTKTAS
+1721 ILDLTRTAS

-1736 YKDPNHPSNTAET
+1736 YKEPNHPVNTAET

-1762 GAGGGTMNALSTSI
+1762 GVGGGTMNALSTSI

-1876 TKADYDAAK
+1876 TKADYDVAK

-1896 SEAQKEAKAFSD
+1896 NEAQKEAKAFSD

-1949 ELEERQKAVAEA
+1949 ELEGKQKAVAEA

-1980 GKWHWMADARNVQT
+1980 GKWHWMSDARNVQT

-2027 ALEDEYKKIT
+2027 ALEDEYEKIT

-2084 LQGGIFKGNY
+2084 LQDGIFKGNY

>member
-1 MARQETIEVK
+1 MARQEQISVSLVK
-11 LQKAKEY
+11 SKLYDTTLQSLRSEAKE
-18 DSTVKSLQDEADKLK
+18 LQQA
-33 ATFESIKV
+33 FGSIKV
-41 GDSVKAIKEQAKAV
+41 GDSVKAIKEQASAAK
-55 EVAAKATAEKEKADQ
+55 EAAKAATEDAKAQKEAANAEKARYQAVKELENATKAHLQ
-70 AALKTIALESKA
+70 A
-82 LQENEKYLQQKAKTE
+82 Q
-97 QEAARRTQET
+97 
-107 AKAARERSRAEKEAQ
+107 KEAQ
-122 NVVTAR
+122 NVATAQV
-128 LKTEKEAAN
+128 KTEKEAYN
-137 ALTAESKMMRE
+137 AI
-148 ASKASQER
+148 KAKEQ
-156 AKAEKQNAA
+156 AEKAA
-165 EIEKAYKQI
+165 IQTQKAQLSLTKQ
-174 QAAQEQAFSGRGNT
+174 QTTHTN
-188 AFQNTIDGLV
+188 GLV
-198 GITRETKNAEES
+198 S
-210 MRVFQRS
+210 S
-217 GFFDELKKDAQ
+217 L
-228 GMRELE
+228 
-234 QESKRQ
+234 RQ
-240 EAALRRMGDAMGFVD
+240 M
-255 AAQAQNIDKMR
+255 
-266 QYIQSINGMEK
+266 
-277 AQVTATGALHNA
+277 
-289 AGDFQ
+289 
-294 TYNAAVAEAGGV
+294 AVAYISIHRV
-306 THNYRFAVDE
+306 T
-316 ATGDVYELDKG
+316 GL
-327 IKSTVVS
+327 
-334 VRDLSGVLRAV
+334 LR
-345 RTLVGFTGITQSLRF
+345 T

-459 NIEELSKVLDG
+459 NIEELTKVLDG

-556 MTGALMRY
+556 MTDALMRY

-596 ISEADLFQISN
+596 LQEEDLFQISN

-617 FTALIQN
+617 FQALIQN

-660 KTTWTELVNNSINE
+660 KTTWTEIVNRSISE
-674 GYIKNLIDGTTYVL
+674 GFIKDLIDGGTAAL
-688 EFAGSLENLASMAGG
+688 EFAGSLENLATMAGG
-703 ALFVI
+703 ALLAI

-713 GIKNLRQP
+713 GISNLRAP
-721 GALMNLDTFGRFNL
+721 GALMNLNTFGGFNL

-761 QEAAEKAVESA
+761 QEAAKKAAESA
-772 VASTTTYTSLEGL
+772 VASATTYTSLEEL
-785 TRRYDEIAKD
+785 TRKYDEIAKD

-804 AELKTLQDKLNGLV
+804 EELKSLQDQLNGLV

-830 KYGETIK
+830 KYGETLT
-837 ALQEITKKQRQATEE
+837 ALKKLNEEQRKNLLETARANLSSAVASFIGADLNGEYFGNYTGVSGLPGQSTALMDYINT
-852 SLRVA
+852 LQYFRVSRRDSPDPLDMA
-857 LTTAIANTKGRAV
+857 LY
-870 TGNGISEFLTN
+870 LTN
-881 RGDGISAANV
+881 VPTVDKDIIQFYKELQDLYNYIGSHNLRGEKAG
-891 TLDAYSNSAVQNW
+891 L
-904 INSSNYL
+904 
-911 KVYGDVWDLFE
+911 
-922 NRLYF
+922 
-927 KNPSSESPEEMIAF
+927 
-941 MEEVVSFY
+941 
-949 NFLGS
+949 
-954 VTENGTAAQPGEK
+954 GEK
-967 TIGEQ
+967 TIGEEQ
-972 YHQMFTEFG
+972 NYTRMFSALGNFLQE
-981 KFKDAVVEIYTP
+981 VEKTAKP
-993 VKNAK
+993 VK
-998 EAIDNYNKSLEEL
+998 EAYESVETLSGDLEEI
-1011 GGGSGSGSG
+1011 GGDGSGSGDG
-1020 SGNGSAGGAS
+1020 TANGAA
-1030 DAINNLAESVHT
+1030 DAIDELAESVHT
-1042 LTDSIKK
+1042 LTDSIEK
-1049 ATDAKKKFD
+1049 ATDAKTKFD
-1058 DAMKTS
+1058 EAMETS

-1101 GKEAYNATGGTYAGV
+1101 GQDAYNATGGTYAGV

-1134 MLNTEYVDKQGR
+1134 LLNTEYVDKQGR

-1214 AATDASTAPEVQ
+1214 AATEPGVATETGKAQEDLGDSAGKAAESLDKLSEAA
-1226 KPNEEENNANEDTT
+1226 EEET
-1240 KSTEGLGESA
+1240 KE
-1250 KGASESVD
+1250 
-1258 GFSETVEEEKK
+1258 
-1269 KIEGDGTSERAAQSA
+1269 IEGDGASERVDQSA

-1324 KAVDQVV
+1324 KAVDRVV
-1331 ERLSSINAMEANP
+1331 ESLSSINAMEANP

-1377 QAIQWAIQQITE
+1377 QAIQWAIQQIVE
-1389 GKNEGTIDVGLAN
+1389 GEHEGTIDVGLARD
-1402 NAIDVL
+1402 AIDVL
-1408 TEQLHTA
+1408 TAQLHTA

-1461 KDKFESDVSELTQK
+1461 KEKFESDVSELTQK
-1475 ETKFIEVTDNGTVQ
+1475 ETKFVEVTDNGTVQ
-1489 DTKASASEVETAL
+1489 DTKTSASEVETAL

-1522 KMIDGLNGIK
+1522 KLIDGLNGIK

-1618 EAIDQQREKIK
+1618 ETIDRQREKIK

-1645 LEDEPRQATIHAD
+1645 LEDEPRQTTIHAD
-1658 ADTEQASADLDET
+1658 ADTEQAATDLDST
-1671 AKDRPAYITPELK
+1671 AKDRTAYITPELK

-1721 ILDLTKTAS
+1721 ILDLTRTAS

-1736 YKDPNHPSNTAET
+1736 YKDPNHPINTAET

-1762 GAGGGTMNALSTSI
+1762 GVGGGTMNALSTSI

-1796 YHNGGISLVNDG
+1796 YHNGGVSLVNDG

-1876 TKADYDAAK
+1876 TKADYDAEK
-1885 ALAEETANGTG
+1885 ALAEETVNGTG
-1896 SEAQKEAKAFSD
+1896 NEAQKEAKAFSD

-1936 ELRAQREAGEQQN
+1936 ELRAQREAGKQQN

-1961 QKDMIDALN
+1961 QKDMVDALN

-2054 ASLIAEIIATGSATD
+2054 ASLIAEIIATGNATD

-2094 SEALDSIAKATGGN
+2094 SEALDSIAKATSGN

-2184 IMRNLTVYTNTGV
+2184 ILRNLTVYTNTGV
-2197 A
+2197 S

>member
-1 MARQETIEVK
+1 MARQEQISVS
-11 LQKAKEY
+11 L
-18 DSTVKSLQDEADKLK
+18 VKSKLYDATIQSLRSEATELQQA
-33 ATFESIKV
+33 FGSIKV
-41 GDSVKAIKEQAKAV
+41 GDSVKAIKEQASAAK
-55 EVAAKATAEKEKADQ
+55 EAAKAATEDAKAQREAANAEKARYQAVKELENATKAHLQ
-70 AALKTIALESKA
+70 A
-82 LQENEKYLQQKAKTE
+82 
-97 QEAARRTQET
+97 
-107 AKAARERSRAEKEAQ
+107 EREAQ
-122 NVVTAR
+122 NVATAQV
-128 LKTEKEAAN
+128 KTEKEAYN
-137 ALTAESKMMRE
+137 AI
-148 ASKASQER
+148 KAKEQ
-156 AKAEKQNAA
+156 AEKAA
-165 EIEKAYKQI
+165 IQTQKAQLSLTKQ
-174 QAAQEQAFSGRGNT
+174 QTTHTN
-188 AFQNTIDGLV
+188 GLV
-198 GITRETKNAEES
+198 S
-210 MRVFQRS
+210 S
-217 GFFDELKKDAQ
+217 L
-228 GMRELE
+228 
-234 QESKRQ
+234 RQ
-240 EAALRRMGDAMGFVD
+240 M
-255 AAQAQNIDKMR
+255 
-266 QYIQSINGMEK
+266 
-277 AQVTATGALHNA
+277 
-289 AGDFQ
+289 
-294 TYNAAVAEAGGV
+294 AVAYISIQRV
-306 THNYRFAVDE
+306 T
-316 ATGDVYELDKG
+316 GL
-327 IKSTVVS
+327 
-334 VRDLSGVLRAV
+334 LR
-345 RTLVGFTGITQSLRF
+345 T

-435 VGDMTADAASK
+435 VGDMTAEAASK

-556 MTGALMRY
+556 MTDALMRY

-596 ISEADLFQISN
+596 LQEEDLFQISN

-617 FTALIQN
+617 FQALIQN

-660 KTTWTELVNNSINE
+660 KTTWTEIVNRSISE
-674 GYIKNLIDGTTYVL
+674 GFIKDLIDGGTAAL
-688 EFAGSLENLASMAGG
+688 EFAGSLENLATMAGG
-703 ALFVI
+703 ALLAI

-713 GIKNLRQP
+713 GISNLRAP
-721 GALMNLDTFGRFNL
+721 GALMNLNTFGGFNL

-761 QEAAEKAVESA
+761 QEAAKKAAESA
-772 VASTTTYTSLEGL
+772 VASATTYTSLEEL
-785 TRRYDEIAKD
+785 TKKYDEIAKD

-804 AELKTLQDKLNGLV
+804 TELKSLQDQLNGLV

-830 KYGETIK
+830 KYGETLTALKKLNEEQRKNLLETARANLSSAVASFIGADLNGEYFGNYTGVSGLPGQSAALMDYIN
-837 ALQEITKKQRQATEE
+837 ALQYFRVSRRDSPDPLDM
-852 SLRVA
+852 SLY
-857 LTTAIANTKGRAV
+857 
-870 TGNGISEFLTN
+870 LTN
-881 RGDGISAANV
+881 VPTVDKDIIQFYKELQDLYNYIGSHNLRGEKAG
-891 TLDAYSNSAVQNW
+891 L
-904 INSSNYL
+904 
-911 KVYGDVWDLFE
+911 
-922 NRLYF
+922 
-927 KNPSSESPEEMIAF
+927 
-941 MEEVVSFY
+941 
-949 NFLGS
+949 
-954 VTENGTAAQPGEK
+954 GEK
-967 TIGEQ
+967 TIGEEQ
-972 YHQMFTEFG
+972 NYTRMFSALG
-981 KFKDAVVEIYTP
+981 KFLQEVEKTAKPVQTAYESVETLSEKMEEIGGEGSGEGTAEEVADAI
-993 VKNAK
+993 
-998 EAIDNYNKSLEEL
+998 EEL
-1011 GGGSGSGSG
+1011 T
-1020 SGNGSAGGAS
+1020 
-1030 DAINNLAESVHT
+1030 ESVHT
-1042 LTDSIKK
+1042 LTKSIEN
-1049 ATDAKKKFD
+1049 ATNAKEKFD

-1101 GKEAYNATGGTYAGV
+1101 GQDAYNATGGTYAGV

-1167 LTDANGNIFIPE
+1167 LTDTNGNIFIPE

-1194 ILVEVIMNALNA
+1194 VLVEVIMNALNA

-1214 AATDASTAPEVQ
+1214 AATEPGVATETGKAQEELGDSADKAAESLDKLSEAA
-1226 KPNEEENNANEDTT
+1226 EEET
-1240 KSTEGLGESA
+1240 KE
-1250 KGASESVD
+1250 
-1258 GFSETVEEEKK
+1258 
-1269 KIEGDGTSERAAQSA
+1269 IEGDGTGERVAQSA

-1331 ERLSSINAMEANP
+1331 ESLSSINAMEANP
-1344 VLANIVSNLEY
+1344 VLANIISNLEY

-1389 GKNEGTIDVGLAN
+1389 GKNEGSIDVKLAD
-1402 NAIDVL
+1402 NAIAVL
-1408 TEQLHTA
+1408 TGQLETA

-1444 DLAEQKRETT
+1444 DLAEQKRRAT
-1454 ITAELGG
+1454 IDAELGG
-1461 KDKFESDVSELTQK
+1461 KGQFESDVSELTQK

-1489 DTKASASEVETAL
+1489 DTKNSASEVETAL

-1522 KMIDGLNGIK
+1522 KLIDGLNGVK
-1532 EKYTVDI
+1532 DKYTVDI

-1585 INTVIATVESDE
+1585 INAVIATVESDE

-1612 LDAGIQ
+1612 LDADIQ
-1618 EAIDQQREKIK
+1618 ETIDRQREKIK
-1629 LGVTA
+1629 IGVTA
-1634 DTTEAVNALNN
+1634 DTTEADGKLDN
-1645 LEDEPRQATIHAD
+1645 LESEPRQATVTAN
-1658 ADTEQASADLDET
+1658 AETEQASAALDEAAKGRT
-1671 AKDRPAYITPELK
+1671 ANITPELK

-1701 DGRTAEINVIAKKVA
+1701 NGRTAEINVIAKKVG
-1716 EFKNV
+1716 EFKE
-1721 ILDLTKTAS
+1721 IIRKLTATAS

-1736 YKDPNHPSNTAET
+1736 YKEPNHPTNTAET
-1749 KGNGSSALDYFGT
+1749 KGNSSSSLDYFGT
-1762 GAGGGTMNALSTSI
+1762 GAGGGTMNVLSTSI
-1776 SPDSTYLDRF
+1776 SPDSNYLDRF

-1796 YHNGGISLVNDG
+1796 YHSGGVSLVNDG
-1808 NGPELLVSG
+1808 SGPELLVSG

-1822 ANGGRPA
+1822 ANGGKPA

-1865 IYGPAL
+1865 FYGPAL

-1896 SEAQKEAKAFSD
+1896 NEAQKEAKAFSD

-1913 DYIINRVGMA
+1913 DYIINRVGTA

-1980 GKWHWMADARNVQT
+1980 GKWHWMADASNVQT

-2094 SEALDSIAKATGGN
+2094 SEALDSIAKATSGN

-2140 AANMGVIQ
+2140 AASMGAVQ